1 MSGLFVAINT
11 CNRNDNFGN
20 LPTADSINFYL
31 DVAARVKAVQLVD
44 QLQHGSL
51 NLSEK
56 LDQDVLWFKLRWFQ
70 HSFKLVD

>member
-1 MSGLFVAINT
+1 MTILAVFQQQTQLI
-11 CNRNDNFGN
+11 
-20 LPTADSINFYL
+20 FYL

-70 HSFKLVD
+70 HSFKIVD